1 MKFST
6 LKVFQGSSVNFV
18 IRLSN
23 TQVSTW
29 TTLSPLPQWAVIKNL
44 VAHPQILAMQ
54 PKTTFQIYFK
64 STMTTMQVI
73 QLQKTISK
81 MQFLTFSSSEY
92 SIQSNRQSTLPE
104 DHQYDQNQRKMSCNK
119 PQKCSNLIDYTGII
133 SQTRFE
139 GWISCKFITLQ
150 LSAGWLDKS
159 SQQFLYGYDPCS
171 WQIQFLRPPYALLC
185 ATKFMLMISNHGLL
199 DW

>member
-1 MKFST
+1 MFPKSTRLIFSFRKIGNGPGTIKFGILSFGIHFMKFST

-64 STMTTMQVI
+64 STMTTMPVI
-73 QLQKTISK
+73 QLQKMTSK
-81 MQFLTFSSSEY
+81 MQFSTFSSPGIFHSIKQTVHTSEGNF
-92 SIQSNRQSTLPE
+92 S
-104 DHQYDQNQRKMSCNK
+104 
-119 PQKCSNLIDYTGII
+119 LI
-133 SQTRFE
+133 
-139 GWISCKFITLQ
+139 KV
-150 LSAGWLDKS
+150 KS
-159 SQQFLYGYDPCS
+159 SKIWSQSFDLSKDTSP
-171 WQIQFLRPPYALLC
+171 
-185 ATKFMLMISNHGLL
+185 
-199 DW
+199 